1 MKLKNYSLILLMGM
15 SSSAFALNV
24 YNKDGNTLDIY
35 GRVEGKIASGQNSF
49 AGSESRS
56 DLGGRIGIY
65 LTRDLDILPETKI
78 VGRQE
83 WQVRT
88 EKMITIPVKAIW
100 RPDIHMSAC
109 QIKHGVN

>member
-49 AGSESRS
+49 AGS
-56 DLGGRIGIY
+56 LHFLPQY
-65 LTRDLDILPETKI
+65 LTKTTPQDNR
-78 VGRQE
+78 VQ
-83 WQVRT
+83 
-88 EKMITIPVKAIW
+88 
-100 RPDIHMSAC
+100 
-109 QIKHGVN
+109 

>member
-65 LTRDLDILPETKI
+65 LTRDF
-78 VGRQE
+78 GY
-83 WQVRT
+83 
-88 EKMITIPVKAIW
+88 
-100 RPDIHMSAC
+100 SARD
-109 QIKHGVN
+109 QNRGAPGMAGAYRKK

>member
-1 MKLKNYSLILLMGM
+1 M

-56 DLGGRIGIY
+56 DLGGRVGIY
-65 LTRDLDILPETKI
+65 LTEIWIFCQIPKSW
-78 VGRQE
+78 VAWNGRY
-83 WQVRT
+83 VPK
-88 EKMITIPVKAIW
+88 KMITIPVKAIW
-100 RPDIHMSAC
+100 RPVILMSVC

>member
-65 LTRDLDILPETKI
+65 LRRDVSKSLSLASA
-78 VGRQE
+78 
-83 WQVRT
+83 
-88 EKMITIPVKAIW
+88 ITCSSSNSLTLRSLIW
-100 RPDIHMSAC
+100 R
-109 QIKHGVN
+109 